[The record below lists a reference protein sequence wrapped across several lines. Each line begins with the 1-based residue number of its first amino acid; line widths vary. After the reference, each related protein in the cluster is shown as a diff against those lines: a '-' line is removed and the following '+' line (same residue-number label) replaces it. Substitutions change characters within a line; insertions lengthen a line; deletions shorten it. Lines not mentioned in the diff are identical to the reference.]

1 MADKELNHKAAA
13 REPQTTNGDEPI
25 DDVPLYRKRRVVIPL
40 AIVIVLGVAGAWW
53 WYVNFRGYVTSDDAY
68 IDANRVAIS
77 SKILGRIAQLTVD
90 EADSVSRGEV
100 LVRLDESDLL
110 AQMAQ
115 ARAALQLAQESISL
129 AKVNSSRAQDDFQ
142 RADQQFRTAVI
153 TKEQYDHAKSALE
166 ASRAE
171 LAIALS
177 RVGTAKAQVGIVQAQ
192 LDNCTITSPVN
203 GRVAKRWALQGDV
216 VQAAQPIFS
225 VYDQQETWV
234 TANLEET
241 NMDVIR
247 LGENV
252 EITVDGYPDATFS
265 GKVFQVG
272 TSTSAQFSLI
282 PPNNASG
289 NFTKVTQRI
298 PIKISIA
305 QSPGGSAPYA
315 RLLPG
320 MSVEVRINAR

>member
-1 MADKELNHKAAA
+1 MAEKERTQKATAQGP
-13 REPQTTNGDEPI
+13 ETTNGDEAI
-25 DDVPLYRKRRVVIPL
+25 DQVPLYRKRRVVIPL
-40 AIVIVLGVAGAWW
+40 AIILLLGAAGIWW
-53 WYVNFRGYVTSDDAY
+53 WFVDLRGYVSSDDAY
-68 IDANRVAIS
+68 IDANRVSIS
-77 SKILGRIAQLTVD
+77 SKILGRIRELTVD

-100 LVRLDESDLL
+100 LVRLDESDLR

-115 ARAALQLAQESISL
+115 ASAALQLALESISL

-153 TKEQYDHAKSALE
+153 TKEQYDHAKSALA

-225 VYDQQETWV
+225 VYDEQETWV

-241 NMDVIR
+241 NMDMLR

-252 EITVDGYPDATFS
+252 EITVDGYPDVAFS
-265 GKVFQVG
+265 GKV
-272 TSTSAQFSLI
+272 
-282 PPNNASG
+282 
-289 NFTKVTQRI
+289 
-298 PIKISIA
+298 
-305 QSPGGSAPYA
+305 
-315 RLLPG
+315 
-320 MSVEVRINAR
+320 